1 MTLLSRYMLRSLA
14 GPFFLTLAV
23 VLVALVLERMLRI
36 VDLVTNKGAPLS
48 TAFELI
54 GYLLPHYLGLAL
66 PAALFLGVLIAVR
79 HLWTGSEITAL
90 WAAGIGVTR
99 LLPVL
104 LGLATVLVAIDLINV
119 SFVQPHSRYAYR
131 AAVHELSQQTLSFG
145 LQEGVF
151 EQKDEG
157 IVIRAEQIEDRG
169 RRLIHFFGRQERNG
183 RIVTMTAREATLFR
197 AAEGEDLVVRLSDGT
212 LVRQEQG
219 ELPTAFSF
227 ASYDWV
233 LPIGKPEPYGA
244 RGRDERELT
253 LPELV
258 AARDAPPANA
268 TVDRVAAELHM
279 RLAEAL
285 SMFALAL
292 LAVPLAL
299 LGAGRAGRAY
309 GLVVGLFLVVLYQK
323 LLGFGESFVS
333 VGSLSPWLAIWL
345 PFAGFAGL
353 SIVLLVYAGMGI
365 RPIRRRRQVPAGAP
379 PAPGALKLQ
388 R

>member
-1 MTLLSRYMLRSLA
+1 MTLLSRYLLRSLA

-23 VLVALVLERMLRI
+23 VLLALVLERMLRI

-79 HLWTGSEITAL
+79 QLWTGSEITAM

-104 LGLATVLVAIDLINV
+104 LGLAAVLAAIELVNV

-151 EQKDEG
+151 EQKDKG

-169 RRLIHFFGRQERNG
+169 RRLIQFFGRQERSG
-183 RIVTMTAREATLFR
+183 SIVTMTAHQATLFR
-197 AAEGEDLVVRLSDGT
+197 SAEGEDLVVRLRDGT
-212 LVRQEQG
+212 LVRQEDGQS
-219 ELPTAFSF
+219 PTAFSF

-253 LPELV
+253 LPELA
-258 AARDAPPANA
+258 AARDAPPAEA
-268 TVDRVAAELHM
+268 TADKVVAELHM

-323 LLGFGESFVS
+323 LLGFGGSFVS
-333 VGSLSPWLAIWL
+333 VGTLSPWLAIWL
-345 PFAGFAGL
+345 PFAGFAAL
-353 SIVLLVYAGMGI
+353 SLVLLAYAGMGI
-365 RPIRRRRQVPAGAP
+365 RPTRRRRRAPGSGSLAG
-379 PAPGALKLQ
+379 GALKPQ